1 MCQFPNYL
9 GIWGVLLWG
18 DHSWSHWAKAWV
30 GRISVILDG
39 QRIGSLFLE
48 WKRSC
53 WEGILFKSGG
63 ERELWLRMFSSPPT
77 TDQDDDQDKKN
88 LASFQLDLF
97 NKSLHWV
104 GQKKHFF
111 DLPLCLLNLLG
122 TEGGHIVP
130 PLSRI
135 CVYLRKYAYE
145 PVEKTWLFS
154 NMSLEKGST
163 LFTP

>member
-111 DLPLCLLNLLG
+111 DLPLCLL
-122 TEGGHIVP
+122 TRCEV
-130 PLSRI
+130 
-135 CVYLRKYAYE
+135 
-145 PVEKTWLFS
+145 
-154 NMSLEKGST
+154 MLEKPKNIFGYSSFRFYFSIVIIMLNFYMAAET
-163 LFTP
+163 DLWV